1 MPSVPVRTRSAQW
14 FRGTFA
20 REKCRVTLQKQP
32 AKGNLPCVHAR
43 PVGSFSAGL
52 LLLNKSVRLFCAL
65 LQSPST
71 RRVWIEINVQRS
83 APWAGLCH
91 PPRGGCGLKS
101 RRSRRRWKRLCHPP
115 RGGCGLK
122 SGCPGLPDGGQGSPS
137 TRRVWIEIAE
147 AKSGI
152 AFGASHP
159 PRGGCGLKLLSEQ
172 PEPQGL
178 ESPSTRRVWIE
189 IAIKAALLLGNIVT
203 LHAEGVD

>member
-71 RRVWIEINVQRS
+71 RRVWIEI
-83 APWAGLCH
+83 
-91 PPRGGCGLKS
+91 
-101 RRSRRRWKRLCHPP
+101 
-115 RGGCGLK
+115 
-122 SGCPGLPDGGQGSPS
+122 
-137 TRRVWIEIAE
+137 AE